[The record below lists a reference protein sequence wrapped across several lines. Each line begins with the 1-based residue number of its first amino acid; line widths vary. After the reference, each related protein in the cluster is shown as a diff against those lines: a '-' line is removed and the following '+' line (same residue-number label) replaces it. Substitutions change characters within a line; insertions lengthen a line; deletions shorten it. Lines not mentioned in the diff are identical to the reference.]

1 MDYTRAGELIV
12 KAAIM
17 DGVETSIRPA
27 KSFGYEPVIEI
38 DMQRGKT
45 SCSSF
50 IDLQDFKEHKNGE
63 EMLMHILKSNLFR
76 LLHSQYEN

>member
-1 MDYTRAGELIV
+1 MDYTRAVELIV

-17 DGVETSIRPA
+17 DGVETSIRPV
-27 KSFGYEPVIEI
+27 KNLGYEPAIEI

-45 SCSSF
+45 SCSTL
-50 IDLQDFKEHKNGE
+50 IDLQVCKEHENGE